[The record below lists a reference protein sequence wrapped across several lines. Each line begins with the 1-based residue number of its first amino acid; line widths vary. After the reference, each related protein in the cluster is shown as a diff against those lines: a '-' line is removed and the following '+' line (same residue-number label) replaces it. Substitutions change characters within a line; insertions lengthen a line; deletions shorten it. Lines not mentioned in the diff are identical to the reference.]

1 MLKYRY
7 EVPFVLT
14 GAINTLAFHL
24 EQEQVKEAGKPLT
37 EEDGKQFKAISGSVS
52 NEEN

>member
-7 EVPFVLT
+7 EVPFVFT
-14 GAINTLAFHL
+14 GTISKLSFHL
-24 EQEQVKEAGKPLT
+24 EPEQVKEAGKPLT
-37 EEDGKQFKAISGSVS
+37 EEDGNQLKSISDSVS